1 MGQQRLLLPF
11 RKMPERSGDR
21 RALLFFEESLI
32 RSVDLVYPDY
42 AVLVSPLGVL
52 RPPHRSDHVPRRRN
66 GVGSSIPGSMR
77 FAAAST
83 LTSVSWTRSSAAAS
97 FPTRE
102 KTIRRSIGNS
112 DATSGA
118 ASESGR
124 APSSSAPS
132 MTGTLRPITRAVF
145 AVNIGKACSMRF
157 IYLGGSGTRAE
168 LVNGAR
174 LARRSAGPWTTSAF
188 NLETI
193 LDRRA
198 RARVR
203 IHQTWVYQS

>member
-1 MGQQRLLLPF
+1 M
-11 RKMPERSGDR
+11 
-21 RALLFFEESLI
+21 A
-32 RSVDLVYPDY
+32 Y
-42 AVLVSPLGVL
+42 
-52 RPPHRSDHVPRRRN
+52 
-66 GVGSSIPGSMR
+66 GSSIPGSMR

-132 MTGTLRPITRAVF
+132 MPGTLRPITRAVF
-145 AVNIGKACSMRF
+145 AVNIGTGLQHAIHIPRRVGHSGRTCEWCSIGTSVGRAVDH
-157 IYLGGSGTRAE
+157 LCSQPRNHPGSPGTRSSPHSSNLGLPVVGTRSRHERVAHASS
-168 LVNGAR
+168 V
-174 LARRSAGPWTTSAF
+174 RRHVHI
-188 NLETI
+188 E
-193 LDRRA
+193 
-198 RARVR
+198 
-203 IHQTWVYQS
+203 